1 MSQTL
6 LVSLGLLLLMMIAGT
21 ALLAVQAA
29 KDARYAARVK
39 GIRTSGYVDVRREPR
54 APRITLSGVVS
65 ALGTLIARSGMLS
78 PKTVRELEQT
88 LAAAGVKGS
97 AALGLFVGSKLLMMV
112 LMPIAAWIL
121 GNRFNLSPLMHEGL
135 TGAAAVIGLLAPDWW
150 VGRQHKKYVEAVA
163 VGLPD
168 ALDMMVICAEAGLSF
183 EPSITRV
190 ALEIRHAHAAVAEEF
205 SQTASELR
213 VVADSR
219 IALLNMGGRTGLD
232 SLKRMGSMLAQTMQ
246 YGTPLGE
253 ALRVLS
259 AEMRHETL
267 MRFEERAARLP
278 VLMTVPM
285 ILFILPCI
293 FMIVGGP
300 AAVQVMK
307 TFAQ

>member
-6 LVSLGLLLLMMIAGT
+6 LLSIGLLLLLIAGS
-21 ALLAVQAA
+21 ALLTVQSA

-39 GIRTSGYVDVRREPR
+39 GIRSSGNVEFRREARIPR
-54 APRITLSGVVS
+54 VTLSGLVT

-88 LAAAGVKGS
+88 LAAAGVKGTG
-97 AALGLFVGSKLLMMV
+97 ALGLFVGSKLLMMV
-112 LMPIAAWIL
+112 LLPMAAWVL
-121 GNRFNLSPLMHEGL
+121 GDRLNVSSLIHEVM
-135 TGAAAVIGLLAPDWW
+135 TGAGAVIGLLAPDWW
-150 VGRQHKKYVEAVA
+150 VGHQHKKYINAVA
-163 VGLPD
+163 LGLPD

-190 ALEIRHAHAAVAEEF
+190 AGEIRHAHAAVAEEF

-293 FMIVGGP
+293 FLIVGGP

-307 TFAQ
+307 SFAH